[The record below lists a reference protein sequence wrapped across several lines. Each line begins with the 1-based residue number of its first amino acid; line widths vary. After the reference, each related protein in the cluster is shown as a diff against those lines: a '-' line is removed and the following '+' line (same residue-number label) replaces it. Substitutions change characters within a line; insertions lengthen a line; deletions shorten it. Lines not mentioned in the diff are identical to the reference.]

1 MKRILFLVAVFAITL
16 ASCSKED
23 NFKTVDDS
31 VVNFSLGLE
40 NAMNTKAISDG
51 KSVNQLMYAVF
62 DDEGKLIIPKSVNEN
77 EHAINALHSVGGYNM
92 SLTLPNGHTFTA
104 VFWAQSKACEA
115 YTVSDDMKVSI
126 NYDGINN
133 DEARDAFFAATT
145 FTVEKGETVGVVL
158 KRPFAQI
165 NVGCYPFDYE
175 HVVDANITITK
186 SNATIY
192 KVPNVIDLVD
202 GTVSGE
208 ADVKYTFNA
217 IPSEDLLV
225 DVDGNKVSETY
236 KWLSMSYI
244 LADIEERS
252 TVYKME
258 FQFCDETGKDVIDFK
273 DGLGSV
279 PATRN
284 WRTNIVGQILTGK
297 MDFNIKIDPI
307 YENETINSAGLYYN
321 FSQDTHIKDKS
332 FTFNTKEWATFTT
345 ENNNLLTLEN
355 VTFSGNI
362 GQIAIGEYRG
372 KTVNDVPYTNV
383 LKNVTAKDMRLLSDM
398 HSSGKYHG
406 IAIANVEPLD
416 YMSLLF
422 YLRGETTV
430 ENCEFTG
437 TTSVAEKYIDYY
449 NDEHDVLTYD
459 CGFPNY
465 SSAVINNCTIG
476 RLYAWS
482 HVKISIT
489 YTKINYLRCSTHN
502 QTEKDAQ
509 VVIGEGCE
517 VDEIFVSSS
526 GMAKSAKDE
535 NGKYH
540 WVDADENQWAPS
552 LVIKAGARVKL
563 LDMNGRGRYNLK
575 ASQKANGYEETPD
588 VIIEEGAIVEQIINE
603 DTSYN
608 PGV

>member
-1 MKRILFLVAVFAITL
+1 MKRILFLLAVFAIL
-16 ASCSKED
+16 ASCSMED

-77 EHAINALHSVGGYNM
+77 EHAINALHSAGGYNM

-165 NVGCYPFDYE
+165 NVGSYPFDYE

-252 TVYKME
+252 TVYQME

-284 WRTNIVGQILTGK
+284 WRTNIVGQILTGQ

-307 YENETINSAGLYYN
+307 YEGETINSDGLYYN
-321 FSQDTHIKDKS
+321 FSEPIEIKDKV
-332 FTFNTKEWATFTT
+332 FAFNTNAAATFTS
-345 ENNNLLTLEN
+345 ENNTLIALEN
-355 VTFSGNI
+355 VTFSGKV
-362 GQIAIGEYRG
+362 QYIAIGEYRDKG
-372 KTVNDVPYTNV
+372 SYVSFTNT
-383 LKNVTAKDMRLLSDM
+383 LKNVVAKDMVVT
-398 HSSGKYHG
+398 HSVG
-406 IAIANVEPLD
+406 IANVETID
-416 YMSLLF
+416 YMAPLIF
-422 YLRGETTV
+422 LRGENTLD
-430 ENCEFTG
+430 NCEFTG
-437 TTSVAEKYIDYY
+437 TTSIAPDKPDY
-449 NDEHDVLTYD
+449 NGKMHPVLPYD
-459 CGFPNY
+459 CGVPNGC
-465 SSAVINNCTIG
+465 SAVFNNCTVDK
-476 RLYAWS
+476 LYAWS
-482 HVKISIT
+482 HSKITLNNTKVKYI
-489 YTKINYLRCSTHN
+489 RCSTHKN
-502 QTEKDAQ
+502 SEPDSHLT
-509 VVIGEGCE
+509 IGEGS
-517 VDEIFVSSS
+517 VIDEIVVTSTGLAKFVTI
-526 GMAKSAKDE
+526 D
-535 NGKYH
+535 GKRTLTAEF
-540 WVDADENQWAPS
+540 WSPS
-552 LVIKAGARVKL
+552 LIIRNGATVKV
-563 LDMNGRGRYNLK
+563 LDYNGRT
-575 ASQKANGYEETPD
+575 AED
-588 VIIEEGAIVEQIINE
+588 VIIEEGAIIGEERNKAE
-603 DTSYN
+603 
-608 PGV
+608 

>member
-1 MKRILFLVAVFAITL
+1 MKRILFLLAVFAIL

-77 EHAINALHSVGGYNM
+77 EHAINALHSAGGYNM

-165 NVGCYPFDYE
+165 NVGSYPFDYE

-252 TVYKME
+252 TVYQME

-284 WRTNIVGQILTGK
+284 WRTNIVGQILTGQ

-307 YENETINSAGLYYN
+307 YEGETINSDGLYYN
-321 FSQDTHIKDKS
+321 FSEPIEIKDKV
-332 FTFNTKEWATFTT
+332 FAFNTNAAATFTS
-345 ENNNLLTLEN
+345 ENNTLIALEN
-355 VTFSGNI
+355 VTFSGKV
-362 GQIAIGEYRG
+362 QYIAIGEYRDKG
-372 KTVNDVPYTNV
+372 SYVSFTNT
-383 LKNVTAKDMRLLSDM
+383 LKNVVAKDMVVT
-398 HSSGKYHG
+398 HSVG
-406 IAIANVEPLD
+406 IANVETID
-416 YMSLLF
+416 YMAPLIF
-422 YLRGETTV
+422 LRGENTLD
-430 ENCEFTG
+430 NCEFTG
-437 TTSVAEKYIDYY
+437 TTSIAPDKPDY
-449 NDEHDVLTYD
+449 NGKMHPVLPYD
-459 CGFPNY
+459 CGVPNGC
-465 SSAVINNCTIG
+465 SAVFNNCTVDK
-476 RLYAWS
+476 LYAWS
-482 HVKISIT
+482 HSKITLNNTKVKYI
-489 YTKINYLRCSTHN
+489 RCSTHKN
-502 QTEKDAQ
+502 SEPDSHLT
-509 VVIGEGCE
+509 IGEGS
-517 VDEIFVSSS
+517 VIDEIVVTSTGLAKFVTI
-526 GMAKSAKDE
+526 D
-535 NGKYH
+535 GKRTLTAEF
-540 WVDADENQWAPS
+540 WSPS
-552 LVIKAGARVKL
+552 LIIRNGATVKV
-563 LDMNGRGRYNLK
+563 LDYNGRT
-575 ASQKANGYEETPD
+575 AED
-588 VIIEEGAIVEQIINE
+588 VIIEEGAIIGEERNKAE
-603 DTSYN
+603 
-608 PGV
+608 